1 MFTNDKSE
9 PTQQQIA
16 IDRLYE
22 EMAQVA
28 GDSDEYFKLTAQLK
42 VLTDV
47 KAQEA
52 APSMSP
58 DNIALI
64 LSNLAG
70 ILLILNHERA
80 GVVASKAL
88 SFVMKLR

>member
-1 MFTNDKSE
+1 MFTSNNSE
-9 PTQQQIA
+9 PTQPQIA

-22 EMAQVA
+22 ELAQYP
-28 GDSDEYFKLTAQLK
+28 GDSDEYFKISAQLK

-52 APSMSP
+52 PSSMSP
-58 DNIALI
+58 DNIATI